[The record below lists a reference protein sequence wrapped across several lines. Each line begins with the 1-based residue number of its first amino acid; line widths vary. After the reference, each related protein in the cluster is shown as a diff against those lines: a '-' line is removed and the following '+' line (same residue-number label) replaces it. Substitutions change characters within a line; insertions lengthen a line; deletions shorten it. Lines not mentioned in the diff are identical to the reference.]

1 MLMRDTRQF
10 VKTRMQ
16 GTWLRVWECVRRLR
30 GESGDALIE
39 LAVLFSV
46 LGVPLMMGTAQ
57 MGMLAYY
64 SIEIASAANAGAL
77 YAMQDS
83 ADASSSAG
91 ITSAAQAEAA
101 DFGTHLTVTPTTF
114 YACTKAVTGTQYPT
128 GTYTQAQAQSHCSGS
143 GNEAL
148 EFVQVIARASVTSLI
163 RCPGLPSSYT
173 LTDTSVMEVEQ

>member
-1 MLMRDTRQF
+1 MAEAGQI
-10 VKTRMQ
+10 VEKGMQ
-16 GTWLRVWECVRRLR
+16 RTWLRVWECVRHLR
-30 GESGDALIE
+30 GERGDALIE

-64 SIEIASAANAGAL
+64 SIEVASAANAGAL

-101 DFGTHLTVTPTTF
+101 DFGTHLTVTPST
-114 YACTKAVTGTQYPT
+114 YYLCTLNVTGTEYPT
-128 GTYTQAQAQSHCSGS
+128 GTYTQAQAQSHCTGS

-148 EFVQVIARASVTSLI
+148 EFVQVIASASVTPLI
-163 RCPGLPSSYT
+163 HCPGLPSSYT

>member
-1 MLMRDTRQF
+1 MSDARQLDKQRMLRA
-10 VKTRMQ
+10 
-16 GTWLRVWECVRRLR
+16 WLRMVECVRHMR
-30 GESGDALIE
+30 GEGGDALIE

-64 SIEIASAANAGAL
+64 SVEITSAANAGAL

-101 DFGTHLTVTPTTF
+101 DFGTHLTVTPST
-114 YACTKAVTGTQYPT
+114 YYLCTLNVTGTKYPT

-148 EFVQVIARASVTSLI
+148 EFVQVIASASVTPLI
-163 RCPGLPSSYT
+163 HCPGLPSSYT

>member
-1 MLMRDTRQF
+1 MRGASQLDKQ
-10 VKTRMQ
+10 RMQ
-16 GTWLRVWECVRRLR
+16 RAWLRVTEFLRHLR
-30 GESGDALIE
+30 GEGGDALIE

-46 LGVPLMMGTAQ
+46 LGVPLMVGTVQ

-64 SIEIASAANAGAL
+64 SVEIASAANAGAL
-77 YAMQDS
+77 YGMQDS

-91 ITSAAQAEAA
+91 ITSAARAEAA

-128 GTYTQAQAQSHCSGS
+128 GSYTQAQAQSHCTGS

-148 EFVQVIARASVTSLI
+148 EFVQVIASASMTPLI
-163 RCPGLPSSYT
+163 HCPGLPSSYT